1 MHKYILTL
9 FLFLST
15 SASQAE
21 IYKWVDD
28 EGKIHY
34 GDKPSINSD
43 SEALDVNI
51 DKSGN
56 QDSTKHRKD
65 RQEKLLE
72 SLEESRKRKEEAA
85 EKKKKDI
92 ESQKRKCALAKRTLK
107 GYERAG
113 YLYGL
118 DKEGNKVIRTN
129 EEREKATEAQ
139 RKKVKKLCK

>member
-1 MHKYILTL
+1 MHKYLLTL

-34 GDKPSINSD
+34 GDKPSTNSD
-43 SEALDVNI
+43 SQALDVNI

-72 SLEESRKRKEEAA
+72 SLEESRKRKEAA
-85 EKKKKDI
+85 VEKKKKDI
-92 ESQKRKCALAKRTLK
+92 ESQKRKCAIAKRTLN

-139 RKKVKKLCK
+139 RNKVKKLCK